1 MDEIVKRRV
10 QIVCNEPSIERKK
23 KKCSTEFNQILFR
36 KQLEKKNLNSPL
48 QGASRIRRSS
58 IEAKEFV
65 QSIWN

>member
-23 KKCSTEFNQILFR
+23 RNAVQNSIKFFLESN
-36 KQLEKKNLNSPL
+36 LEKKNLNSPL

>member
-1 MDEIVKRRV
+1 MDEIVKRSL
-10 QIVCNEPSIERKK
+10 QIVCNEPSIEKK
-23 KKCSTEFNQILFR
+23 RNAVQNSIKFF
-36 KQLEKKNLNSPL
+36 LESNLKKKNLNSPL